1 MISEQIRTIICFRNL
16 PDRKNVSLIMK
27 KIVPVFLI
35 LAALRCSAQNNDLD
49 KTYTKVKIEID
60 ATFPGGDSAFSKFL
74 SHNLK
79 YPDDA
84 INNEIHGTVI
94 VQFVV
99 DTAGNIS
106 DIKAISGPK
115 KGGLREESVRVIT
128 LSGKWIPA
136 TQNGQKVQSYK
147 TEPIQFKMSFN

>member
-1 MISEQIRTIICFRNL
+1 MQKLLTT
-16 PDRKNVSLIMK
+16 
-27 KIVPVFLI
+27 FLI
-35 LAALRCSAQNNDLD
+35 LAALRCSAQSNDLD
-49 KTYTKVKIEID
+49 KTYAKAKVEIE
-60 ATFPGGDSAFSKFL
+60 ATFPGGDSAWSKFL
-74 SHNLK
+74 NHNLK

-84 INNEIHGTVI
+84 VNNEIHGTVI

-128 LSGKWIPA
+128 LSGKWVPA
-136 TQNGQKVQSYK
+136 TQNGHTVQSYK
-147 TEPIQFKMSFN
+147 TEPIQFKLSVN